1 MSVRLEVPGPVRD
14 LVARLEDAGFETWTV
29 GGAVRDALRDRP
41 AEREDW
47 DLATRATPEQM
58 RGVFRRTVPLGPEY
72 GTLGV
77 FASDGVLYEVTTF
90 RRDLVAYGRRA
101 EVAFADTLDEDLSR
115 RDFTVN
121 AMAWHPGREVLHD
134 PHGGARDLKTRV
146 LRAVGDPAERFRED
160 YLRVLRGLRFAG
172 SLRLEVE
179 PHTWAGLTAAVPGI
193 DRLSRERVREE
204 LMKVLSGPSPSRT
217 LRLYRRSGALDRV
230 FGRMAPEAGRGA
242 FATVDAV
249 RERAAARKVEPSGR
263 EDRRRTAP
271 GSSASAAAEASSAG
285 ILRLAVLLLF
295 GTGASEETAAVAALL
310 AGLRFS
316 GDEVK
321 GVTRAMGGGLGPDTR
336 VLADTAARRRWV
348 AGMGWD
354 GVRDVFQVWMAALR
368 AGTAPRGE
376 DEVRRVI
383 AGARRD
389 RVAGVPVSV
398 AGLAVAGRDL
408 VERGWKPGPGIGRAL
423 RQLLEAVWEDP
434 ALNSHSGLLELVAAM
449 EDRDVS
455 ES

>member
-1 MSVRLEVPGPVRD
+1 MSVRLEVPGPVRE

-58 RGVFRRTVPLGPEY
+58 RRVFRRTVPLGPEY

-77 FASDGVLYEVTTF
+77 FAGDGVLYEVTTF
-90 RRDLVAYGRRA
+90 RRDVVTFGRKA
-101 EVAFADTLDEDLSR
+101 EVAFAETLDEDLSR

-121 AMAWHPGREVLHD
+121 AMAWHPGREVLRD
-134 PHGGARDLKTRV
+134 PHGGARDLSERV

-172 SLRLEVE
+172 SLGLDVE
-179 PHTWAGLTAAVPGI
+179 PHTWSGLTAAVPGI

-217 LRLYRRSGALDRV
+217 LRLYRRSGALERV

-249 RERAAARKVEPSGR
+249 RDPAAAGKVEPAGR
-263 EDRRRTAP
+263 EARRRAAPDPPAP
-271 GSSASAAAEASSAG
+271 GDSDASSAG

-295 GTGASEETAAVAALL
+295 GAGASEGSAAVAGLL

-316 GDEVK
+316 GDEVG
-321 GVTRAMGGGLGPDTR
+321 GVTRAMGGGLGPDAP
-336 VLADTAARRRWV
+336 VLAGAVARRRWV

-354 GVRDVFQVWMAALR
+354 GVGDVFRVWVAALR

-383 AGARRD
+383 AGARQD
-389 RVAGVPVSV
+389 REAGVPVSV
-398 AGLAVAGRDL
+398 AELAVAGRDL
-408 VERGWKPGPGIGRAL
+408 VARGWKPGPGIGRAL
-423 RQLLEAVWEDP
+423 WQLLEAVWEDP
-434 ALNSHSGLLELVAAM
+434 ALNSRSALLQLVAAM

-455 ES
+455 AS